1 MTQEEIMMV
10 NTGAGQV
17 VDVGEHDV
25 GELGDY
31 LILRDARAL
40 RSLGY
45 VGSARPSRAPWRRRC
60 G

>member
-17 VDVGEHDV
+17 ADVRERDV

-31 LILRDARAL
+31 LILRDDRAL
-40 RSLGY
+40 RM
-45 VGSARPSRAPWRRRC
+45 A
-60 G
+60 